1 MSKDYSEKLAMA
13 ESKATLLASETTTE
27 GRENLKLWKSV
38 EKTPPDMTKDVRFG
52 KRHYTTVDPQW
63 QLRIATALW
72 GPYGASW
79 GMRNLNWTVIETNE
93 SDAQGH
99 YKGSA
104 VILKAEFFY
113 PLDGEEVAFEIMND
127 DRFKANEETLKKL
140 VTNTRSKA
148 LSWLGFSADVF
159 MGKFDDTS
167 YVEDLKKKFGDQ
179 DAFTNTIAAA
189 IRTAKDEDALAKCK
203 ERLEE
208 IIADQTLDD
217 PSVAQELMEL
227 VAERK
232 RELTKETK

>member
-1 MSKDYSEKLAMA
+1 MSKDMDSKLAMS
-13 ESKATLLASETTTE
+13 ESKDTQLAAETSTE

-38 EKTPPDMTKDVRFG
+38 EKTPPNMTKNVSFG

-63 QLRIATALW
+63 QMRVATALW
-72 GPYGASW
+72 GPYGHRW
-79 GMRNLNWTVIETNE
+79 GMRNIDYKIVETHE
-93 SDAQGH
+93 KDAEGR
-99 YKGSA
+99 YVSSA
-104 VILKAEFFY
+104 IILKAEFFY
-113 PLDGEEVAFEIMND
+113 PVDGMEASFDILND
-127 DRFKANEETLKKL
+127 DRFKADDETLKKL

-159 MGKFDDTS
+159 MGKFDDTA
-167 YVEDLKKKFGDQ
+167 YVKDLKTKFGDQ

-189 IRTAKDEDALAKCK
+189 IRTAKDVDALAKCK

-217 PSVAQELMEL
+217 PSVAQELMEF

-232 RELTKETK
+232 RELKTNE